1 MAKIEDI
8 KIITLGNSAVGKSS
22 FILKYTDNVFS
33 LDYLT
38 TLGVDYKHKKI
49 KLKNGKDVRLRIF
62 DTAGQERFKS
72 VSASFVKKADG
83 VILIYDIGE
92 KDSFEAVENWIKSIR
107 EICKDKLPIILVGNK
122 CDLSDDKRQVSL
134 KEGQDKANEFNIPFY
149 ETSCKEGINIKE
161 VFEKLIDDIIE
172 KGNKNLMGEFKI
184 LNKGKKGKKKE
195 KCC

>member
-107 EICKDKLPIILVGNK
+107 EIGKDKLPIILVGNK

-172 KGNKNLMGEFKI
+172 KGNKNINREYKI
-184 LNKGKKGKKKE
+184 LNKKKGKKKE

>member
-8 KIITLGNSAVGKSS
+8 KVITLGNSSVGKTS
-22 FILKYTDNVFS
+22 FLMKYIDNSFT
-33 LDYLT
+33 LTYTT
-38 TLGVDYKHKKI
+38 TLGVDFKQKKI
-49 KLKNGKDVRLRIF
+49 KLKDGRDVRLRIF

-72 VSASFVKKADG
+72 VSVSFIKKADG
-83 VILIYDIGE
+83 VILIYDISDIE
-92 KDSFEAVENWIKSIR
+92 SFEAVENWIKSIR
-107 EICKDKLPIILVGNK
+107 EIGKDNLPIILVGNK
-122 CDLSDDKRQVSL
+122 CDLSDDKRKVSL
-134 KEGQDKANEFNIPFY
+134 KEGQDKASEFNIPFY

-184 LNKGKKGKKKE
+184 LNKKKGKKKE

>member
-8 KIITLGNSAVGKSS
+8 KVITLGNSAVGKSS
-22 FILKYTDNVFS
+22 FIIKYIDNSFT
-33 LDYLT
+33 LYYT
-38 TLGVDYKHKKI
+38 ATLGIDFKQKKI
-49 KLKNGKDVRLRIF
+49 KLKDGRDVRLRIF
-62 DTAGQERFKS
+62 DTAGQERYKS
-72 VSASFVKKADG
+72 VSASFIKKADG

-107 EICKDKLPIILVGNK
+107 EIGKDKLPIILVGNK

-161 VFEKLIDDIIE
+161 VFEKLVDDIME
-172 KGNKNLMGEFKI
+172 KGSKNINREYKI
-184 LNKGKKGKKKE
+184 LNKGKKKE

>member
-107 EICKDKLPIILVGNK
+107 EIGKDKLPIILVGNK

-149 ETSCKEGINIKE
+149 ETSCKEGINIKA

>member
-8 KIITLGNSAVGKSS
+8 KVITLGNSAVGKTS
-22 FILKYTDNVFS
+22 FLMKYIDNSFT
-33 LDYLT
+33 LTYTT
-38 TLGVDYKHKKI
+38 TLGIDFKQKKI
-49 KLKNGKDVRLRIF
+49 KLKDGRDVRLRIF
-62 DTAGQERFKS
+62 DTAGQERFKAVS
-72 VSASFVKKADG
+72 VSFIKKADG
-83 VILIYDIGE
+83 VILIYDISDIE
-92 KDSFEAVENWIKSIR
+92 SFEAVDNWIKSIR
-107 EICKDKLPIILVGNK
+107 EIGKDKLPIILVGNK

-172 KGNKNLMGEFKI
+172 KGNKNINREYKI
-184 LNKGKKGKKKE
+184 LNKGKKKE

>member
-49 KLKNGKDVRLRIF
+49 KLKNGKDVRLKIF

-72 VSASFVKKADG
+72 VSASFIKKADG

-92 KDSFEAVENWIKSIR
+92 KDSFEAVDNWIKSIR
-107 EICKDKLPIILVGNK
+107 EIGKDKLPIILVGNK
-122 CDLSDDKRQVSL
+122 CDLSDDKRKVSL
-134 KEGQDKANEFNIPFY
+134 KEGQDKASEFNIPFY

-161 VFEKLIDDIIE
+161 VFEKLVDDIME
-172 KGNKNLMGEFKI
+172 KGSKNINREYKI
-184 LNKGKKGKKKE
+184 LNKGKKKKK
-195 KCC
+195 CC

>member
-107 EICKDKLPIILVGNK
+107 EIGKDKLPIILVGNK
-122 CDLSDDKRQVSL
+122 CDLSDDKRMISL

>member
-72 VSASFVKKADG
+72 VSASFIKKADG
-83 VILIYDIGE
+83 VILIYDIGDLE
-92 KDSFEAVENWIKSIR
+92 SFEAVENWIKSIR
-107 EICKDKLPIILVGNK
+107 EIGKDKLPIILVGNK
-122 CDLSDDKRQVSL
+122 CDLSDDKRMISL
-134 KEGQDKANEFNIPFY
+134 KEGQDKADEFNIPFY

-184 LNKGKKGKKKE
+184 LNKGKKKE

>member
-72 VSASFVKKADG
+72 VSASFIKKADG

-92 KDSFEAVENWIKSIR
+92 KDSFEAVDNWIKSIR
-107 EICKDKLPIILVGNK
+107 EIGKDKLPIILVGNK
-122 CDLSDDKRQVSL
+122 CDLSDDKRMISL
-134 KEGQDKANEFNIPFY
+134 KEGQDKANEFNILFY

>member
-107 EICKDKLPIILVGNK
+107 EIGKDKLPIILVGNK

-172 KGNKNLMGEFKI
+172 KGNKNINREYKI

>member
-1 MAKIEDI
+1 M
-8 KIITLGNSAVGKSS
+8 GKSS

-72 VSASFVKKADG
+72 VSASFIKKADG

-107 EICKDKLPIILVGNK
+107 EIGKDKLPIILVGNK
-122 CDLSDDKRQVSL
+122 CDLSDDKRMISL
-134 KEGQDKANEFNIPFY
+134 KEGQDKADEFNIPFY